1 MNIAVLSSSLVRSR
15 RLASRLSFLDG
26 KFDIRYLATHASNLG
41 RGCRFKAIYV
51 DPEVWPLS
59 DNLLYVLAPTLVADG
74 GGFFVFGEIGVSDE
88 QA

>member
-51 DPEVWPLS
+51 DRG
-59 DNLLYVLAPTLVADG
+59 LAPVGQSVVRPGPHPG
-74 GGFFVFGEIGVSDE
+74 G
-88 QA
+88 